1 MLNPDLAH
9 VLCIDPVDESLQA
22 GNSFTDPSLQHSDPS
37 PAAFMPTKL
46 PPAALVAT
54 ISMGSYHMLTR
65 AKAGIFK
72 TCHPANLAALGSFGL
87 LSALLASIEPKGFKS
102 AAKNPAWLAAMDEEI
117 QALQT
122 NRTWILVP
130 RPANTNIVGSK
141 WVFRTKYLLDGFVER
156 LKARLVVKGYT
167 QAPDLDHTDTCSPVI
182 KATTVRVVLSLV
194 MTNH

>member
-65 AKAGIFK
+65 AKASIFK
-72 TCHPANLAALGSFGL
+72 TCHPVNLAVLGSSGL
-87 LSALLASIEPKGFKS
+87 LSALLASTEPKGFKS
-102 AAKNPAWLAAMDEEI
+102 AVKNLAWLTAMDEEV
-117 QALQT
+117 QALQ
-122 NRTWILVP
+122 NNCTWILVP

-141 WVFRTKYLLDGFVER
+141 WVFRTKYLPDGSIEH
-156 LKARLVVKGYT
+156 LKARLVAKGYT
-167 QAPDLDHTDTCSPVI
+167 
-182 KATTVRVVLSLV
+182 
-194 MTNH
+194 